1 MEIKVSALGNNY
13 KDGFHY
19 IGSRRKGKR
28 KTKTGMKTQRKSL
41 SNANQI
47 ITFISIPENYFKAS
61 DPKSKSQGPME
72 PSDAVKTQE
81 SGAGEQLRA
90 LAAFAEKGLDS
101 QHSFKVILNHL

>member
-47 ITFISIPENYFKAS
+47 ITFISIPENYFKAL

-90 LAAFAEKGLDS
+90 LAARPQVLSSIPTNHMVA
-101 QHSFKVILNHL
+101 HNHL